1 VTPIEVSE
9 LTRGEVPA
17 PTSDD
22 KPYLSDAIWSA
33 QRAADRALNAA
44 DRALSAPDCALDQ
57 LNAHPSGFTWSKPP
71 HSRAKL
77 DAHPSG
83 FTWSKPPHSRAKL
96 DAWLRYTPKQR
107 VAATVEYVKRYEKAS
122 GLKPT
127 AVEFHLNP

>member
-1 VTPIEVSE
+1 MTPIEVSE

-77 DAHPSG
+77 DA
-83 FTWSKPPHSRAKL
+83 
-96 DAWLRYTPKQR
+96 WLRYTPKQR